1 MLILIVA
8 ATSFEVEPLV
18 NSFGNKLDVLITGAG
33 MVPTAFA
40 LGRQFNMH
48 KYDLVINLGIA
59 GSFDRSITPGYVVEI
74 TEDTFAETGAEDDQE
89 FIPITTLGF
98 GENPEREG
106 LLKTPERMA
115 KAMLYLTHGY
125 DLDAK
130 EILNSAMFKEDYS
143 QMVIVK
149 DIEVYSMCEHHMLPF
164 FGKAHIAYIP
174 NGYVV
179 GLSKIPRIVDVF
191 ARRLQVQER
200 LTNEIRDCI
209 QDTLNPI
216 GVGVVIECRHLCMS
230 MRGVQKQNSVTTTSA
245 FTGEFLKEK
254 TRTEFLNLISA
265 KLG

>member
-1 MLILIVA
+1 M
-8 ATSFEVEPLV
+8 
-18 NSFGNKLDVLITGAG
+18 NSNNHI
-33 MVPTAFA
+33 P
-40 LGRQFNMH
+40 
-48 KYDLVINLGIA
+48 
-59 GSFDRSITPGYVVEI
+59 DRDEDIDGYVKIDRYNPDLIQSLSGHYHEVLKQI
-74 TEDTFAETGAEDDQE
+74 
-89 FIPITTLGF
+89 
-98 GENPEREG
+98 GEKPEREG
-106 LLKTPERMA
+106 LLKTPERVA
-115 KAMLYLTHGY
+115 KALLYLTQGY

-164 FGKAHIAYIP
+164 FGKAHVAYIP
-174 NGYVV
+174 NGHVV
-179 GLSKIPRIVDVF
+179 GLSKIPRVVDVF

-209 QDTLNPI
+209 QDTLNPW
-216 GVGVVIECRHLCMS
+216 GVGIVIECRHLCMS